1 MITTAIIATAGFIFL
16 LLPGFAFLRALW
28 GSAHGPIETN
38 NFYHYM
44 TWGLLISVS
53 IYSLAFTL
61 DYDYEL
67 KYLYKWLIADK
78 TVTFDNVY
86 KYSSKLLLYAIGVTA
101 VSWIFGLILGAL
113 ILRSRIGEWFP
124 PLRFKSDWYYY
135 FSGRSY
141 TTKKDFDTRIEF
153 LFEAGDSLII
163 YRGML
168 DNYRL
173 KDDDSEYVRLIDVE
187 RTGIIQW
194 EKLHLQNINSKDEIT
209 INTKPRFYSISP
221 NEIMLFKI
229 VDMKNV
235 RLIYFDQDGDNSAAQ
250 ELPQIPESA

>member
-1 MITTAIIATAGFIFL
+1 
-16 LLPGFAFLRALW
+16 
-28 GSAHGPIETN
+28 
-38 NFYHYM
+38 
-44 TWGLLISVS
+44 
-53 IYSLAFTL
+53 
-61 DYDYEL
+61 
-67 KYLYKWLIADK
+67 
-78 TVTFDNVY
+78 
-86 KYSSKLLLYAIGVTA
+86 
-101 VSWIFGLILGAL
+101 
-113 ILRSRIGEWFP
+113 
-124 PLRFKSDWYYY
+124 
-135 FSGRSY
+135 
-141 TTKKDFDTRIEF
+141 
-153 LFEAGDSLII
+153 
-163 YRGML
+163 ML